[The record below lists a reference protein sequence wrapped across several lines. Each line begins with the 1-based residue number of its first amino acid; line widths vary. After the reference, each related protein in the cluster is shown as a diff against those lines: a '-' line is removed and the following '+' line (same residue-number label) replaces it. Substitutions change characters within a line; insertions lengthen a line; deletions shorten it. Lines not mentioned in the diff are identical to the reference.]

1 MSYFAHATCHC
12 WYWCSSRLALDA
24 TLSGHHRHRAR
35 LLDHRLPHMSS
46 PRWRQYVHAT
56 DIIIM
61 TIIIIIIIIVIIV
74 SSILCNIVKSFGEPH
89 GLIGLLLSVAVSS
102 ELDYTVDTVL
112 VPRVLCLFSIQFLLV
127 GLLILLTLEGWPGWV
142 GLGGWW
148 NACERLYP
156 SQY

>member
-1 MSYFAHATCHC
+1 
-12 WYWCSSRLALDA
+12 
-24 TLSGHHRHRAR
+24 
-35 LLDHRLPHMSS
+35 
-46 PRWRQYVHAT
+46 
-56 DIIIM
+56 M

-127 GLLILLTLEGWPGWV
+127 GLLILLTLEGWPG
-142 GLGGWW
+142 
-148 NACERLYP
+148 
-156 SQY
+156 